1 MSLIYKAMD
10 QAKVKIQVNFGFVRK
25 RYLSC

>member
-10 QAKVKIQVNFGFVRK
+10 QANEKIQINFGFVTK